1 MKEKSEK
8 LLLSGLELLECNM
21 SDQQLGQFNAYYE
34 IYTQWNAQMNL
45 SAITEEEDFVVKHIL
60 DCASALPFFLG
71 GKRILDLGSGAGLPG
86 MVLKILSPDMDITLS
101 DVIEKK
107 VNFLKA
113 ASKHLGLD
121 LPIYNSSQEK
131 IEREFEILTCRAFA
145 ALEKIVKLSKKYL
158 VKGGEILAYKGTR
171 ESILSELKPYMKKNS
186 QLHPLKVPFL
196 EGQRHLV
203 QIKL

>member
-8 LLLSGLELLECNM
+8 LLLSGLELEGCQITARQLE
-21 SDQQLGQFNAYYE
+21 QFNAYYQ
-34 IYTQWNAQMNL
+34 IYSKWNAQMNL

-60 DCASALPFFLG
+60 DCAAALSFFSV

-86 MVLKILSPDMDITLS
+86 MVLKILSPDLDITLS

-113 ASKHLGLD
+113 ASKLLD
-121 LPIYNSSQEK
+121 LELPIYNSSQEK
-131 IEREFEILTCRAFA
+131 IEREFEVLTCRAFA
-145 ALEKIVKLSKKYL
+145 NLEKILKLAKKYL
-158 VKGGEILAYKGTR
+158 VKGGQILAYKGTR
-171 ESILSELKPYMKKNS
+171 ESIEAEIKPYMRKNMS
-186 QLHPLKVPFL
+186 LQPLKVPYL

-203 QIKL
+203 QINL